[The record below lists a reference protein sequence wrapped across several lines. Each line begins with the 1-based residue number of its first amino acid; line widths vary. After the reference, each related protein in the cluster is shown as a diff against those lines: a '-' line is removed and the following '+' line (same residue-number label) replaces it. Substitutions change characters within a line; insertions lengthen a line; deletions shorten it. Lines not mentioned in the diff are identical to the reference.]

1 MNNILEGSTLS
12 WIFLTSKAFIIMTL
26 YEAPMLFV
34 YKKDNKLHICI
45 NYCDLNKITIKNNY
59 PLFQIENMFHH
70 LNVICYFNWV
80 NLKLSYYQICI
91 MDANVEKMT
100 MRTKYVFCEFMVV
113 LFGLC
118 NVSSTFTIRMNL
130 IFHDKL
136 DEFIIIY
143 IDDILVY
150 SKLA

>member
-1 MNNILEGSTLS
+1 MYN
-12 WIFLTSKAFIIMTL
+12 FIIMTL
-26 YEAPMLFV
+26 YEAPMLLV
-34 YKKDNKLHICI
+34 DKKYNKLDICI
-45 NYCDLNKITIKNNY
+45 NYCALKKITIKNNY
-59 PLFQIENMFHH
+59 PLFQIDNMFDH
-70 LNVICYFNWV
+70 LNGACYFDWV

-100 MRTKYVFCEFMVV
+100 MRTKYGFCEFMVM

-118 NVSSTFTIRMNL
+118 NVPSTFTILMNL

-136 DEFIIIY
+136 DEFISIY

>member
-1 MNNILEGSTLS
+1 
-12 WIFLTSKAFIIMTL
+12 
-26 YEAPMLFV
+26 
-34 YKKDNKLHICI
+34 
-45 NYCDLNKITIKNNY
+45 
-59 PLFQIENMFHH
+59 
-70 LNVICYFNWV
+70 
-80 NLKLSYYQICI
+80 